1 VGTGFPKRICANA
14 KSQVR
19 AHRQFLDNQPETH
32 YRAGLSQLPKN
43 MLRPDTFALTAL
55 LSLLTALG
63 PLAVDMYLPSFPDIG
78 RVLNTSPATVQLT
91 LSLYLVAYA
100 AGQVI
105 YGPLSDRF
113 GRIPVLRSAL
123 AIFCAASLACA
134 LAPTIETLLVA
145 RAFQALGSSGSI
157 VLARAIVRDLYSGAR
172 AGRELS
178 LMGAIMSLAPVG
190 APMIGG
196 VIHTAFGWRSHFV
209 LQIAFGLIAA
219 FLVWRKL
226 PETLR
231 TPTPGPFSVRTI
243 LSGYA
248 IIARNCAVLSYLAML
263 SVSFAGVFAWIS
275 GSSFV
280 LQDIYGLTALSYGL
294 AFAAASFGYLCGTTL
309 ATRIVTRIGIDNTIG
324 YGCVALAIGGVGTV
338 LAVPLGGTSPV
349 LLIFAVAI
357 YALGMGLSQ
366 PQSMAGAMMP
376 FPDRAGAASSLLG
389 VSQMLCAAL
398 SGIVVGHMLGT
409 SAWPVAI
416 PLAVAGVLTLLLW
429 VLTRGARAREGGT
442 HH

>member
-1 VGTGFPKRICANA
+1 MQP
-14 KSQVR
+14 R
-19 AHRQFLDNQPETH
+19 ARRQFLDNLPQTH
-32 YRAGLSQLPKN
+32 YRASLSQLPKN

-78 RVLNTSPATVQLT
+78 RVLGTSPATVQLT
-91 LSLYLVAYA
+91 LSIYLIAYA
-100 AGQVI
+100 MGQVI
-105 YGPLSDRF
+105 YGPLSDRL
-113 GRIPVLRSAL
+113 GRIPVMRFAL
-123 AIFCAASLACA
+123 AVFCVSSLACA
-134 LAPTIETLLVA
+134 LAPNIEMLLVA
-145 RAFQALGSSGSI
+145 RAFQALGSSGAI

-196 VIHTAFGWRSHFV
+196 VIHSAFGWRSHFV
-209 LQIAFGLIAA
+209 LQMAFGLIAA

-231 TPTPGPFSVRTI
+231 SPTPGPFSVRNI

-248 IIARNCAVLSYLAML
+248 IIARNRAVLSYLAML

-275 GSSFV
+275 GSSYV
-280 LQDIYGLTALSYGL
+280 LQDIYGLTALSFGL

-309 ATRIVTRIGIDNTIG
+309 ATRIVTRIGIDKTIG
-324 YGCVALAIGGVGTV
+324 FGCAALAIGGSGAA
-338 LAVPLGGTSPV
+338 LAVMFGGTSPIPLV
-349 LLIFAVAI
+349 AAVAI
-357 YALGMGLSQ
+357 YAFGMGLSQ

-376 FPDRAGAASSLLG
+376 FPDRAGAASSLTG
-389 VSQMLCAAL
+389 VAMMLCAAI
-398 SGIVVGHMLGT
+398 SGIAVGHSLGA
-409 SAWPVAI
+409 SAWPVAL
-416 PLAVAGVLTLLLW
+416 PLAASGVITLLLW
-429 VLTRGARAREGGT
+429 VLTRGARARDGG

>member
-1 VGTGFPKRICANA
+1 
-14 KSQVR
+14 
-19 AHRQFLDNQPETH
+19 
-32 YRAGLSQLPKN
+32 

-105 YGPLSDRF
+105 YGPLSDRL
-113 GRIPVLRSAL
+113 GRIPVMRLAL
-123 AIFCAASLACA
+123 AIFCVASLACA
-134 LAPTIETLLVA
+134 LAPNIEMLLIA

-196 VIHTAFGWRSHFV
+196 VIHSAFGWRSHFV
-209 LQIAFGLIAA
+209 LQMAFGLVAA
-219 FLVWRKL
+219 YLVWRKL

-231 TPTPGPFSVRTI
+231 NPTPGPFSVRNI

-248 IIARNCAVLSYLAML
+248 IIARNRAVLSYLAML

-275 GSSFV
+275 GSSYV
-280 LQDIYGLTALSYGL
+280 LQDVYGLTALSFGL

-309 ATRIVTRIGIDNTIG
+309 ATRIVTRIGLDRTIG
-324 YGCVALAIGGVGTV
+324 FGCLALAIGGSGAA
-338 LAVPLGGTSPV
+338 LAVAFGGTSPV
-349 LLIFAVAI
+349 PLVATVAI

-376 FPDRAGAASSLLG
+376 FPDRAGAASSLTG
-389 VSQMLCAAL
+389 VSMMLCAAV
-398 SGIVVGHMLGT
+398 SGVIVGHSLGT
-409 SAWPVAI
+409 SAWPVAL
-416 PLAVAGVLTLLLW
+416 PLAASGLLTLLLW
-429 VLTRGARAREGGT
+429 VLTRGARARDGG